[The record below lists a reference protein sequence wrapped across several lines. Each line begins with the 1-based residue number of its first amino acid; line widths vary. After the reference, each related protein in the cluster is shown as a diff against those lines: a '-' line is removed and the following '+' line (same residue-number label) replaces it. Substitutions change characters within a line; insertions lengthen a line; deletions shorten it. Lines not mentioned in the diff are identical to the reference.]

1 VTSSEVENVSLKGA
15 PAEQCDPLQTTPAV
29 ILVRPQLGEN
39 IGTAARAMANFG
51 LADLRIVAPRDGWPN
66 EAARAAAASTGCH
79 VVDGAHIF
87 ENLEQAINDLH
98 FLAATTARPRDMVKP
113 VIAPETAIAEL
124 SGRMTRGERCGVLFG
139 PERSGLDNDQMALA
153 DVIIS
158 APVDPTYASLNLA
171 QAVLILGYEWIKARG
186 GKALGR
192 ETAFDG
198 PAREGLDLQGQK
210 PATKAELLG
219 LFEHLEGAL
228 DMSGFLYPPEKRPAM
243 VRNIRNM
250 FQRMGATE
258 QEVRTLRG
266 IVAALESGHKNR
278 GGTP

>member
-1 VTSSEVENVSLKGA
+1 MTSSEVENVDLNSA
-15 PAEQCDPLQTTPAV
+15 PAEQCDLLQDTPAV

-79 VVDGAHIF
+79 VVDGAEIF

-113 VIAPETAIAEL
+113 VIAPETAVAEFT
-124 SGRMTRGERCGVLFG
+124 GRMRRGERCGVLFG

-171 QAVLILGYEWIKARG
+171 QAVLILGYEWIKAHG

-198 PAREGLDLQGQK
+198 PAREGLDLQGQR

-219 LFEHLEGAL
+219 LFEHLESAL
-228 DMSGFLYPPEKRPAM
+228 DTSGFLYPPEKRPAM

-250 FQRMGATE
+250 LQRMGATE

-278 GGTP
+278 GGRP